1 MAEKQTGYS
10 KDLQAYV
17 QDMLARAKAGAAAA
31 QTAGY
36 PPESSYTQA
45 YYAGIP
51 SLYMYGDPEQLQA
64 LQRTQGLYGAYGEA
78 GQYDKTPFAD
88 IGALYQSAGAYG
100 PTNFG
105 DIEGLYGRGSA
116 YAPTSYDDVE
126 SMYSGIGQLTPTQ
139 YGDIAEGYRTAGQYA
154 PSDYSGVQA
163 GYEAERGYTPQEYQM
178 ADYTARNIQERMSP
192 YEELVANRQRAR
204 LKKSYD
210 EARGERE
217 LQAIRSGGFGGS
229 GQAIQEEIAR
239 RGYLEQM
246 ADLDAQSLQGAFES
260 GAGLYSKEMADR
272 LAAQQAGES
281 SRQFGQ
287 QADFSSLEGLMAS
300 QQAAEASRQFGQQ
313 AGMASLAGLMG
324 TRDAEQRVLEYQKQL
339 QLNVLNGT
347 MDARQ
352 AEEASRQFA
361 ANLGLA
367 GAEGTLAARQAGEAS
382 RQFGKQTEFSGLEG
396 LMGARQQD
404 AAQTAAAKEAE
415 FAGLAGQSGSAQQ
428 QAILAEQRKQ
438 MQLSNLAANQAAG
451 QQKEERRLGELQH
464 PLGIAA
470 LQGNVLSPL
479 SGGTTQIPQSVQKTS
494 TTQNILGGLTAGAG
508 IVQGLGGLGAVG
520 SAVKGIGSA
529 LGFANGGLV
538 PYGYNYRGGGLADF
552 EPQYYDMYER

>member
-1 MAEKQTGYS
+1 MAEKKTGYG
-10 KDLQAYV
+10 KDLEAYV

-36 PPESSYTQA
+36 PEESDFTKS

-51 SLYMYGDPEQLQA
+51 SLYMYGDPEQLEA

-105 DIEGLYGRGSA
+105 DIEGLYGAGSA

-139 YGDIAEGYRTAGQYA
+139 YGDIAEGYRAAGQYA

-260 GAGLYSKEMADR
+260 GAGLYGKEIADR
-272 LAAQQAGES
+272 LAAQQAGEA

-287 QADFSSLEGLMAS
+287 QADFSSLEGLMAA

-367 GAEGTLAARQAGEAS
+367 GAEGTLAARQAAEAS

-415 FAGLAGQSGSAQQ
+415 FAGLAGQTESARQ
-428 QAILAEQRKQ
+428 QAAMAEQRKN
-438 MQLSNLAANQAAG
+438 MQLANLGANQAAG
-451 QQKEERRLGELQH
+451 QQKEERRLAELQY

-470 LQGNVLSPL
+470 LQGNVVGSLT
-479 SGGTTQIPQSVQKTS
+479 GGSSAIPQSTQKTS
-494 TTQNILGGLTAGAG
+494 TLQNILGGASAAAGLVAG
-508 IVQGLGGLGAVG
+508 IGDAVG
-520 SAVKGIGSA
+520 SIGSLFGA
-529 LGFANGGLV
+529 GGGLV
-538 PYGYNYRGGGLADF
+538 PNGLQYRYRGGGLADF